1 MSIRYKGKFYKSVQA
16 LISEL
21 NIENLT
27 PAAVYSRM
35 RRGWNLEDALAH
47 PMQPLIASAPGNA
60 PHEYIDH
67 TGRRF
72 ETLTAMARAWGLAR
86 ECLYNRLQRGWHLE
100 DALTIPPVKAGR
112 VRPVWSFEGR
122 QFSCIKSLVD
132 TLKAEG
138 REVRPYKGVLQQLA
152 EGQTLDYA
160 LSGGFVWRDHQGTT
174 YRTCAAMARAWG
186 LTRDTLQGR
195 LDRGWDI
202 KKALTEPVNPYRG
215 GQTVDPPERTDHT
228 GKEWP
233 SQAAM
238 AVAWGISPASFHTRR
253 YKKGMSIKEALTAEK
268 RQRTGR
274 PGKLGH
280 EFIHNGTHYRSVAEL
295 CRALKIP
302 TSRTYARL
310 VRGSPVDD
318 AVRDVLPDDRRRIR
332 KP

>member
-1 MSIRYKGKFYKSVQA
+1 MAVWYKGERYKSVQA

-27 PAAVYSRM
+27 PAAVYGRL
-35 RRGWNLEDALAH
+35 RRGWNVEDALDH
-47 PMQPLIASAPGNA
+47 PMHPLIASVRRNA
-60 PHEYIDH
+60 PHGYVDH
-67 TGRRF
+67 TGRQF

-86 ECLYNRLQRGWHLE
+86 ECLYNRLQRGWPVE
-100 DALTIPPVKAGR
+100 EALTLPPVKTGR
-112 VRPVWSFEGR
+112 ARPVWIFEGR
-122 QFSCIKSLVD
+122 KFSCIKSLVD

-160 LSGGFVWRDHQGTT
+160 LSCGFVWRDHLGAT
-174 YRTCAAMARAWG
+174 YRTCTAMARAWG

-202 KKALTEPVNPYRG
+202 KKALTEPVNHYRG

-238 AVAWGISPASFHTRR
+238 AIAWGISPASFHTRR
-253 YKKGMSIKEALTAEK
+253 YKKGMSIEEALTAEK
-268 RQRTGR
+268 RPRTGR

-280 EFIHNGTHYRSVAEL
+280 EFIYAGTHYRSVAEL

-302 TSRTYARL
+302 ESRTYARL
-310 VRGSPVDD
+310 VRGASVDD